1 MSQPAPTQSSKN
13 SGATSQKVVVLADA
27 ETATGYRLAGAQ
39 VVEATA
45 DNAQAKLEDLIVNG
59 NVGLIAVDTGL
70 IADPATS
77 TARIMRGRDLPIIL
91 PIPSLRDAFST
102 DQVDAKAYMGKL
114 VRDTIGFDIKL

>member
-1 MSQPAPTQSSKN
+1 MSQPAKN
-13 SGATSQKVVVLADA
+13 SGGTSQKVVVLADA

-45 DNAQAKLEDLIVNG
+45 SDAQAKLEDLIVNG

-91 PIPSLRDAFST
+91 PIPSLRDAFSSE
-102 DQVDAKAYMGKL
+102 QVDAKAYMGKL

>member
-1 MSQPAPTQSSKN
+1 MSSKAAP
-13 SGATSQKVVVLADA
+13 SATQKVVVLADN

-45 DNAQAKLEDLIVNG
+45 ENAQAKLEDMIING
-59 NVGLIAVDTGL
+59 GYGLVAVDTGL

-91 PIPSLRDAFST
+91 PIPSLSDAFSAE
-102 DQVDAKAYMGKL
+102 QVDAKAYMGKL
-114 VRDTIGFDIKL
+114 VRETIGFDIKL